1 MGLVVLHS
9 GHLSKPFTRLMGTS
23 CNLRWREAD
32 DRELV
37 WTVEP
42 GAPDRAGRAAGVRD
56 RPRRRCT
63 ASSST
68 SRLPTSLCSSA
79 RSRGGEVFRSGCC
92 FLRGKGRIFFFSPG
106 HEHFPVYHHADVQ
119 RVIANAVLWA
129 RVEQPSP
136 VDTSTCVESPTGW
149 FERAGMTSFRIAVVG
164 AGSISRFWLP
174 ILRDR
179 RDVDVV
185 ALVDVDAEVA
195 RAAAERDG
203 VSAPIF
209 RHDGD
214 GSRGDGARRRRQPDA
229 AGMRTGRS
237 SRRRS
242 ASGATSSAR
251 SRSRRRSRTRRRS
264 SAPPSE
270 AGRTYAVMQNRRF
283 EHGIRTLRDGLA
295 AGRIGSVTML
305 ACDFFKA
312 PHFGGFRDAMES
324 PLLLDMAIHQFDQ
337 ARFLV
342 GVDPVAVSCHEFNPA
357 GSWYAGRAAAVCTFE
372 LADGSVFSYR
382 GSWSAEGFGT
392 SWNGS
397 WRVVGT
403 AGTALWD
410 GEGDPVAEIAHA
422 PEEPE
427 LLYPVEH
434 AEWERT
440 WDGPTGHAGCLDEM
454 LAALAEGRPA
464 RD

>member
-1 MGLVVLHS
+1 
-9 GHLSKPFTRLMGTS
+9 
-23 CNLRWREAD
+23 
-32 DRELV
+32 
-37 WTVEP
+37 
-42 GAPDRAGRAAGVRD
+42 
-56 RPRRRCT
+56 
-63 ASSST
+63 
-68 SRLPTSLCSSA
+68 
-79 RSRGGEVFRSGCC
+79 
-92 FLRGKGRIFFFSPG
+92 
-106 HEHFPVYHHADVQ
+106 
-119 RVIANAVLWA
+119 
-129 RVEQPSP
+129 
-136 VDTSTCVESPTGW
+136 
-149 FERAGMTSFRIAVVG
+149 MTTFRIAVVG
-164 AGSISRFWLP
+164 MGSISQFWLP

-179 RDVDVV
+179 LDVDVV
-185 ALVDVDAEVA
+185 ALVDVDVEVA

-209 RHDGD
+209 RTMET
-214 GSRGDGARRRRQPDA
+214 AVEATAPDVVVNLTPPEWHRPVVEA
-229 AGMRTGRS
+229 ALGLGCHVL
-237 SRRRS
+237 
-242 ASGATSSAR
+242 GEKPIATTLEDAQALVR
-251 SRSRRRSRTRRRS
+251 
-264 SAPPSE
+264 AAE
-270 AGRTYAVMQNRRF
+270 GAGRTYAVMQNRRF
-283 EHGIRTLRDGLA
+283 EHGIRTLREGLA
-295 AGRIGSVTML
+295 AGRIGSVTTL

-312 PHFGGFRDAMES
+312 PHFGGFRDAMDS

-357 GSWYAGRAAAVCTFE
+357 GSWYRGHAAAICTFE

-427 LLYPVEH
+427 LLYPVEN
-434 AEWERT
+434 AEWQRT

-454 LAALAEGRPA
+454 LAALVQGRRPETDASDNLTSFAMVLAALTSAHEGRRIELGELIGA
-464 RD
+464 VS

>member
-1 MGLVVLHS
+1 
-9 GHLSKPFTRLMGTS
+9 
-23 CNLRWREAD
+23 
-32 DRELV
+32 
-37 WTVEP
+37 
-42 GAPDRAGRAAGVRD
+42 
-56 RPRRRCT
+56 
-63 ASSST
+63 
-68 SRLPTSLCSSA
+68 
-79 RSRGGEVFRSGCC
+79 
-92 FLRGKGRIFFFSPG
+92 
-106 HEHFPVYHHADVQ
+106 
-119 RVIANAVLWA
+119 
-129 RVEQPSP
+129 
-136 VDTSTCVESPTGW
+136 
-149 FERAGMTSFRIAVVG
+149 MTTFRIAVVG
-164 AGSISRFWLP
+164 VGSISHFWLP

-179 RDVDVV
+179 LDVDVV
-185 ALVDVDAEVA
+185 ALVDVDVEVA

-203 VSAPIF
+203 VSTPIF
-209 RHDGD
+209 RTMET
-214 GSRGDGARRRRQPDA
+214 AVEATAPDVVVNLTPPESHRPVVEA
-229 AGMRTGRS
+229 ALALGCHVLGEKPI
-237 SRRRS
+237 
-242 ASGATSSAR
+242 ATTIEDAQALVR
-251 SRSRRRSRTRRRS
+251 
-264 SAPPSE
+264 AADE

-283 EHGIRTLRDGLA
+283 EHGIRTLREGLA

-312 PHFGGFRDAMES
+312 PHFGGFRDEMES

-357 GSWYAGRAAAVCTFE
+357 GSWYRGDAAALCTFE

-410 GEGDPVAEIAHA
+410 GEGDPVSEIART

-427 LLYPVEH
+427 LLYPVEY

-454 LAALAEGRPA
+454 LAALAQGRRPETDASDNLKSLAMVLAALTSAREGRRVELGKFVGA
-464 RD
+464 VS